1 MDPWK
6 NTPSDPWQEN
16 VMGIFPDIANPRL
29 MLMWLSG
36 PAALQAEQLSAP
48 SLLSEVKTLLARFL
62 PTSHP
67 LLSPT
72 SAYTTK
78 WGTGLHTKGSYSY
91 TSPTMQP
98 DSRDLLAQPVGRL
111 LFAGEATHS
120 SHYSTVHGAME
131 TGRRE
136 ADRVLCTTGN
146 NSSTVTGG

>member
-1 MDPWK
+1 
-6 NTPSDPWQEN
+6 
-16 VMGIFPDIANPRL
+16 MGIFPDIANPRL
-29 MLMWLSG
+29 LLMWLSG
-36 PAALQAEQLSAP
+36 PAALHAEQLSAP

-62 PTSHP
+62 PVSHP

-78 WGTGLHTKGSYSY
+78 WGTGVHTKGSYSY
-91 TSPTMQP
+91 TSTTMHP

-131 TGRRE
+131 TGRKE
-136 ADRVLCTTGN
+136 ADRVLN
-146 NSSTVTGG
+146 LENISRRTVTEL